1 MSGRLFQTVRRL
13 LPRRR
18 ISPEAAVAQEPA
30 SGAGQ
35 LVHPDFAS
43 LRRALTACLVATVIL
58 PLAYLGSVS
67 VGDLQALRVE
77 ASQVAL
83 RMVRIADEHASKMLD
98 LNNALQARISELIQ
112 GHTSDQ
118 IRSDREL
125 SARFQELGAR
135 YPQVG
140 YIALFDETG
149 AIIDASSG
157 FPVKNRSAAGY
168 PFFETLRQAGP
179 DLAVSRAFTVDKTG
193 ETLFLTASAR
203 HADGGDFAGAVSI
216 AVRSSYFMRFYQNL
230 VGDGTPVALTLVRDD
245 GLILARWSPGT
256 NIEPAHQVHSV
267 LTPFLKRAPT
277 GVLELRSPIEGG
289 QEIFAYRRVEGYPV
303 AVVAAYPISAIYATW
318 LRQTLHMALLLLGPS
333 LALFLVLA
341 LSLRHLRRE
350 EKNWKILS
358 EEAER
363 HRALEAA
370 RKESSRL
377 QALGNL
383 VGSVA
388 HDFNNLLM
396 AVSANIEVGRR
407 MKLPGFGTQL
417 DNMERAIHRGTSL
430 TRRLLGV
437 ARKQPLCSETVSLQS
452 FGVEFGLVRASLPT
466 RIALEVTI
474 PDSTWPIE
482 VDLTEFELAV
492 INVAVN
498 ARDAMPERGLFRIQ
512 AENVTL
518 DGASVLPLTG
528 DFVRLALTDNG
539 TGMSEEV
546 RTHAFDPLFTTK
558 PMGEGTGLGLAH
570 VRAFCE
576 QSGGTVELD
585 TEVGRGTSI
594 IMYLPRSAQ
603 ELAVCVAKEP
613 EVSAPSQLSILLVE
627 DNNDVAEA
635 EMAVLAVMDHNVK
648 HVTCAQAAL
657 DCLAAGERFDC
668 VLTDVQMPGTMNG
681 IDLSQIIQAQYPG
694 LAVVL
699 VTGFADDLQ
708 KAEDLGVPVLPKPFP
723 IDSLEKLL
731 ARLTA
736 QADV

>member
-1 MSGRLFQTVRRL
+1 MSGRLFPTVRRL
-13 LPRRR
+13 LFRRR
-18 ISPEAAVAQEPA
+18 NLPDAGGVQEPA
-30 SGAGQ
+30 SSAG

-58 PLAYLGSVS
+58 PVAYLGSVS
-67 VGDLQALRVE
+67 LTDLQNGRVE

-98 LNNALQARISELIQ
+98 LNNALQVRISELIQ
-112 GHTSDQ
+112 GHTRDQ
-118 IRSDREL
+118 IRADHEL

-149 AIIDASSG
+149 TIIDASSG
-157 FPVKNRSAAGY
+157 FPAKNHSAAEY
-168 PFFETLRQAGP
+168 PFFETLRQSGP
-179 DLAVSRAFTVDKTG
+179 QLEVSRAFTFDKTG

-203 HADGGDFAGAVSI
+203 HSDGGDFSGAVTI
-216 AVRSSYFMRFYQNL
+216 AVRSSYFTRFYQNL

-245 GLILARWSPGT
+245 GLILARWSPDT
-256 NIEPAHQVHSV
+256 NVEPAHQIHSV
-267 LTPFLKRAPT
+267 LTPYLKQAPT
-277 GVLELRSPIEGG
+277 GLLELRSAIEGRK
-289 QEIFAYRRVEGYPV
+289 EIFAYRRVEGYPV
-303 AVVAAYPISAIYATW
+303 AVVAAYPIAAIYAKW
-318 LRQTLHMALLLLGPS
+318 LHQTLHMGLLLLGPS

-341 LSLRHLRRE
+341 LSLRHLRHE

-363 HRALEAA
+363 HRALDAA

-407 MKLPGFGTQL
+407 MRLPGFSTQL

-452 FGVEFGLVRASLPT
+452 FGVEFGLVRASLPK
-466 RIALEVTI
+466 RIALEVDI

-518 DGASVLPLTG
+518 DGTTVLPLTG
-528 DFVRLALTDNG
+528 DFVKLALTDNG

-576 QSGGTVELD
+576 QSGGTVALD

-594 IMYLPRSAQ
+594 ILYLPRSAH
-603 ELAVCVAKEP
+603 ELAVSVVREP

-635 EMAVLAVMDHNVK
+635 EMAVLTVMDHTVK

-657 DCLAAGERFDC
+657 DCLAAGERYDC

-681 IDLSQIIQAQYPG
+681 IDLSRIIQVQYPG

-699 VTGFADDLQ
+699 VTGFAEDLQ

-723 IDSLEKLL
+723 IDALEKLL
-731 ARLTA
+731 ARLMA
-736 QADV
+736 